1 MFGYVVINK
10 PELKFKE
17 FDVYKSFYC
26 GLCYSLRSRYGF
38 VGQFTLSYDMTFL
51 VMLLTSLYEPKVAH
65 SEHKCIRHPLKAQ
78 PMSSSIYSDY
88 VADMNIL
95 LSYYKAI
102 DDWNDDRS
110 VLKLA
115 FAKLLNTKH
124 PDDSFDYAA
133 KADSISSLLTELGT
147 REKENETNIDVMAG
161 LFGRIMSVLFVPKDD
176 QWLLLLAA
184 LVFFLANLFIFL
196 MPMMIWRRIL
206 RRIITILS
214 NLFAMNRG
222 LMVE

>member
-95 LSYYKAI
+95 LSYYKAM

-147 REKENETNIDVMAG
+147 REKEN
-161 LFGRIMSVLFVPKDD
+161 
-176 QWLLLLAA
+176 
-184 LVFFLANLFIFL
+184 
-196 MPMMIWRRIL
+196 
-206 RRIITILS
+206 
-214 NLFAMNRG
+214 
-222 LMVE
+222 